1 MSHPSG
7 LPPRAVL
14 LSLFGDSPLGPHLG
28 LRTSHLFN
36 LGAVQRLQPG
46 QTLPNHSGRPVHL
59 VLAGRLAGGGDWWGP
74 GNHFAA
80 RGPARQALDADT
92 LVWSLDVTQAVWRS
106 AAAQHLR
113 SAWAEALLA
122 VDRSELGARFPD
134 DLPDPKTLCDHGHP
148 TIRQLAQ
155 SLECTTPADTAEA
168 IFRFVQSMPF
178 RFGLWQELA
187 SDTLAR
193 GSGLCTTK
201 ANLQVALMRATGIE
215 AGFVEAPLDMGT
227 LGALMPDGWRAQ
239 MRSHV
244 KHHFAAARLGGRWH
258 AADASFCDPSCSL
271 FTEAAPHL
279 AAVVPV
285 RLQEG
290 RPFHPVAVIN
300 GTDPFEIRVLPDL
313 STEMGKKSHF
323 LPRHFEAMNTRLD
336 RARSRHRAPFDAAW
350 VAPSGPGT
358 AECFPLESK
367 AP

>member
-1 MSHPSG
+1 MSQPPG

-14 LSLFGDSPLGPHLG
+14 LSLFGDSPLGLHLG
-28 LRTSHLFN
+28 IRTSHLFN
-36 LGAVQRLQPG
+36 LGSVQRLQPG
-46 QTLPNHSGRPVHL
+46 QTLPNHGGRAVHL
-59 VLAGRLAGGGDWWGP
+59 VLAGRLSGGGDWWGP

-92 LVWSLDVTQAVWRS
+92 LVWSLDATQAIWRS
-106 AAAQHLR
+106 TAAQHLR
-113 SAWAEALLA
+113 SAWAEALLK
-122 VDRSELGARFPD
+122 VDRSELEARFPD

-155 SLECTTPADTAEA
+155 SLERTTPADTADT
-168 IFRFVQSMPF
+168 IFRFVQSMPY
-178 RFGLWQELA
+178 RFGLRQELA

-193 GSGLCTTK
+193 GSGVCTSK
-201 ANLQVALMRATGIE
+201 ANLQVALMRVVGIE

-239 MRSHV
+239 MGDGV

-271 FTEAAPHL
+271 FMDAAPHL
-279 AAVVPV
+279 AAVPV

-290 RPFHPVAVIN
+290 HPFHPVAVIN

-313 STEMGKKSHF
+313 SAEMGKKNRF

-336 RARSRHRAPFDAAW
+336 RARFKHPVKLRAASTTT
-350 VAPSGPGT
+350 VITAPPG
-358 AECFPLESK
+358 ES
-367 AP
+367 APA